1 MPKSQLLPKTKV
13 EDEMNRSSK
22 TQFTAIR
29 LAILAGILMV
39 SGAHRAYA
47 QSSTPDKAIAKMTI
61 IGIAGDNADGTI
73 EVVGIEQRTFVTSGK
88 PNYSLVVTKKI
99 DRATPRL
106 FAASLEGVPLNQVK
120 IVWTKINPT
129 TNQEEFSHSTT
140 LSNVMLTLVRQ
151 RPADSSNAEVR
162 QLDEYED
169 LTFSVNSLAG
179 AGIGKV
185 LWEYALPGGRT
196 LTRIGYDFAM
206 NKEF

>member
-1 MPKSQLLPKTKV
+1 
-13 EDEMNRSSK
+13 MNRSSK
-22 TQFTAIR
+22 TQLTAFQF
-29 LAILAGILMV
+29 AIFAGILMLA
-39 SGAHRAYA
+39 GAHRAYA
-47 QSSTPDKAIAKMTI
+47 QTSTPDKATARMTI
-61 IGIAGDNADGTI
+61 VGIAGDNADGTI
-73 EVVGIEQRTFVTSGK
+73 EVVGIDQRTYINGGK
-88 PNYSLVVTKKI
+88 PTYSLTVTKKI

-106 FAASLEGVPLNQVK
+106 FVASLESVPINQVK
-120 IVWTKINPT
+120 IVWTKINPA

-169 LTFSVNSLAG
+169 LTFSVNSPAG
-179 AGIGKV
+179 AAIGKV

-206 NKEF
+206 NREF